1 MKRFKQVG
9 STHIV
14 IIICLVVA
22 LIFALGIAFYQN
34 FVANNQVFV
43 ENSKSSSK
51 SITAPSG
58 GNEKQ
63 VATRQYCFKYEPICF
78 DYDATWSVNAT
89 EIKFPENYSQDVQ
102 YADKAEVIDEKGDT
116 VLRFRSGISG
126 IGGMCDP
133 NDYSD
138 QYVMPYSVW
147 QTKLTP
153 SFERTDH
160 HADQV
165 YAVQLVAKSSKGYT
179 ATTMLTLFKDLTVL
193 SKKSN
198 PCTNY
203 LANIVPGSI
212 SLTADK
218 SVKGSFVFSEEGFG
232 DNIVLKEFATENE
245 AIASLKTPTAM
256 KAFELLKSVRY

>member
-58 GNEKQ
+58 VNEKQ
-63 VATRQYCFKYEPICF
+63 VATQQYCFKYEPICF
-78 DYDATWSVNAT
+78 DYDASWSVNAT
-89 EIKFPENYSQDVQ
+89 EDKFPEGYSQDVQ
-102 YADKAEVIDEKGDT
+102 YRDKAEIKDEKGNI

-126 IGGMCDP
+126 IGGTCDP
-133 NDYSD
+133 NDFPN

-147 QTKLTP
+147 QTKITP
-153 SFERTDH
+153 KFERTDYH
-160 HADQV
+160 VEQV
-165 YAVQLVAKSSKGYT
+165 HAVQLVLKTANGYS
-179 ATTMLTLFKDLTVL
+179 ATMLLTLVKDLTVV

-198 PCTNY
+198 PCVNY
-203 LANIVPGSI
+203 LANIVPRTI